1 MGPSDEELD
10 KIIANEHLD
19 DLDLD
24 EDENIQGYPDNDEHH
39 L

>member
-10 KIIANEHLD
+10 KIIANENLD

-24 EDENIQGYPDNDEHH
+24 EDENIQGHPDNDEHR